1 MTTYTKRDIRAADI
15 LAMVLVGLGV
25 LVLLLAALPL
35 GFAQL
40 TNGGASRPGL
50 WIAGGVFVLLGTALN
65 LKIRQLARNAGRES
79 EDHPGVPE

>member
-1 MTTYTKRDIRAADI
+1 MTSYTKRDIRAADI

-35 GFAQL
+35 GFSQL
-40 TNGGASRPGL
+40 TKGGGSSPGL

-65 LKIRQLARNAGRES
+65 LKIRQLARNAGREP